1 MSFKLEECTIAEI
14 HNAYENN
21 ELTCVELT
29 QLYLSRIEKLDQA
42 GPSLNAFVKLD
53 PSALDQ
59 ARTLDDYFQE
69 NGRFKGVLHGVPI
82 AIKDQA
88 ETKNLETIVFT
99 MLIIFH
105 L

>member
-42 GPSLNAFVKLD
+42 GPSLN
-53 PSALDQ
+53 
-59 ARTLDDYFQE
+59 
-69 NGRFKGVLHGVPI
+69 
-82 AIKDQA
+82 
-88 ETKNLETIVFT
+88 
-99 MLIIFH
+99 
-105 L
+105 